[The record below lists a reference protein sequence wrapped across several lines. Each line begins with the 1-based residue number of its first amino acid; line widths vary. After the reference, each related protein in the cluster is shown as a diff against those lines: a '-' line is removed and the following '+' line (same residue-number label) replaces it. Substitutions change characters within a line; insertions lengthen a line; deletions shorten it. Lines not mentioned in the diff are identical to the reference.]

1 MKRLRL
7 LKPEIYDK
15 VNEDSKE
22 LLDDYSLELE
32 SQGKSERT
40 IYQYEADIKGFLCWV
55 YENLKNQYILNL
67 KKRDFRKFF
76 LMMIKNGTSG
86 ARINRFQSSLR
97 NILEYAVDEDDDV
110 YDYDINEMHSLKG
123 MNKKPVRAV
132 VFLEDEQVSFL
143 IDELSKEKDY
153 QLATF
158 VSLAY
163 DSAARRNEIRQVNRE
178 NFLKSN
184 ATNTVIGKRG
194 KEFRLMYFDRTKEI
208 AKKWLNTR
216 DDNNKALFIDIVDG
230 KLVRANNNTLYSFIL
245 KLRKILKKR
254 YDKDIHIKTHDFR
267 HSALENYSNGTHY
280 ILKKMKKK
288 ELPLNVLKVI
298 AHHSSIDTT
307 QSYLENHDDD
317 IIENT
322 FGINLGGE

>member
-1 MKRLRL
+1 MARLKL
-7 LKPEIYDK
+7 MTKETYKK
-15 VNEDSKE
+15 VNRESKD

-32 SQGKSERT
+32 AQGKSERT
-40 IYQYEADIKGFLCWV
+40 IYQYQADIKGFLCWNCDNAQNK
-55 YENLKNQYILNL
+55 YLLEL

-76 LMMIKNGTSG
+76 LTMVKNGTSS

-110 YDYDINEMHSLKG
+110 YDYEVNEMHSLKG
-123 MNKKPVRAV
+123 MTKKPVRDV
-132 VFLEDEQVSFL
+132 VFLTDEQITTL
-143 IDELSKEKDY
+143 LDKLLEDKKYE
-153 QLATF
+153 LATF

-163 DSAARRNEIRQVNRE
+163 DSAARRNEIRQVNIK
-178 NFLKSN
+178 NFLTSN
-184 ATNTVIGKRG
+184 SSNKVIGKRG
-194 KEFRLMYFDRTKEI
+194 KEFKLMYFDRTKKI
-208 AKKWLNTR
+208 AKLWIDSRR
-216 DDNNKALFIDIVDG
+216 DDSEAMFIDTVDG
-230 KLVRANNNTLYSFIL
+230 QLIRANNNTLYGFIL
-245 KLRKILKKR
+245 ELRKYLKDI
-254 YDKDIHIKTHDFR
+254 YEKDIHIKTHDFR

-280 ILKKMKKK
+280 MLKQLGKK

-317 IIENT
+317 IIEET